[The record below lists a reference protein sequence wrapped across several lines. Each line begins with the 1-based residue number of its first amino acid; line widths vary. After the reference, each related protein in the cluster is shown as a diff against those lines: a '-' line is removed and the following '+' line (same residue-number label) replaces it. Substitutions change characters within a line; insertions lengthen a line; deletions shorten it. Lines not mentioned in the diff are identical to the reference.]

1 MLAHAL
7 AVNVFGSES
16 AEQSTSISFT
26 VLPANIVLPS
36 AFRIPA
42 ERAAEPKASVAHHSK
57 SQHSKGDRQHQPTM
71 SAFLKTPTRLSK
83 PKPIVFADNFWSS
96 WQYAHS
102 PRRREPITPVPEPA
116 TPVIARKPWS
126 SNPKFENVFL
136 FSADA

>member
-1 MLAHAL
+1 MP
-7 AVNVFGSES
+7 
-16 AEQSTSISFT
+16 STSISSPSM
-26 VLPANIVLPS
+26 LPTILRS

-57 SQHSKGDRQHQPTM
+57 SQHSKGDRQQPTM

-83 PKPIVFADNFWSS
+83 PKPVVFADNFWSS
-96 WQYAHS
+96 WQYEHS
-102 PRRREPITPVPEPA
+102 PRRREPTTPLPEPT

>member
-1 MLAHAL
+1 M
-7 AVNVFGSES
+7 NVFGSES
-16 AEQSTSISFT
+16 AKQSTSISFT

-36 AFRIPA
+36 AFRSRAA
-42 ERAAEPKASVAHHSK
+42 ERAANKRALQHSKTSVAHHSK
-57 SQHSKGDRQHQPTM
+57 SQHSKAASTQPTM

-102 PRRREPITPVPEPA
+102 PRRREPTTPVPEPA

-136 FSADA
+136 FSADDA